1 MRSVTGR
8 LILVVL
14 IALVGGSGA
23 STQTVQLRRVM
34 QTKLEHAQRL
44 LGDIMTNNWLAL
56 QNDAAALQRTARD
69 PAWAVL
75 TSPEYIRHTTTFVH
89 ATEDLLDAA
98 KRRDLEA
105 TPLAYVSLTLSCVQ
119 CHRYV
124 ARMRIARESV
134 VSPFEGRAS
143 ISGGR

>member
-56 QNDAAALQRTARD
+56 QNDAAALQ
-69 PAWAVL
+69 
-75 TSPEYIRHTTTFVH
+75 
-89 ATEDLLDAA
+89 
-98 KRRDLEA
+98 
-105 TPLAYVSLTLSCVQ
+105 
-119 CHRYV
+119 
-124 ARMRIARESV
+124 
-134 VSPFEGRAS
+134 
-143 ISGGR
+143 GGR

>member
-1 MRSVTGR
+1 VT
-8 LILVVL
+8 
-14 IALVGGSGA
+14 S
-23 STQTVQLRRVM
+23 
-34 QTKLEHAQRL
+34 
-44 LGDIMTNNWLAL
+44 NWSAL
-56 QNDAAALQRTARD
+56 QSDAAALQRVTRD

-75 TSPEYIRHTTTFVH
+75 VSPEYVRHTTTFVR

-124 ARMRIARESV
+124 ARMRIAK
-134 VSPFEGRAS
+134 
-143 ISGGR
+143 

>member
-1 MRSVTGR
+1 MKTPIGR
-8 LILVVL
+8 LVFVL
-14 IALVGGSGA
+14 LLAMLGGSGA
-23 STQTVQLRRVM
+23 SMQSAQLKRLM
-34 QTKLEHAQRL
+34 ATKLEHAQRI
-44 LGDIMTNNWLAL
+44 LGDVVTSNWTSL
-56 QNDAAALQRTARD
+56 QTDGAVLQRTTRD

-75 TSPEYIRHTTTFVH
+75 ATPEYERYTSTFVR

-124 ARMRIARESV
+124 ARMRIAQNHER
-134 VSPFEGRAS
+134 SPVR
-143 ISGGR
+143 

>member
-1 MRSVTGR
+1 MPPPCNGPPGILPGGVTC
-8 LILVVL
+8 
-14 IALVGGSGA
+14 
-23 STQTVQLRRVM
+23 
-34 QTKLEHAQRL
+34 
-44 LGDIMTNNWLAL
+44 
-56 QNDAAALQRTARD
+56 
-69 PAWAVL
+69 
-75 TSPEYIRHTTTFVH
+75 PEYIRHTTTFVH

-119 CHRYV
+119 CHRYA

-143 ISGGR
+143 DLRREMMLRRLSQPLAWILIVSPRHFGSGSARLPRLVRA